1 MAGIIVTIV
10 IYFLML
16 ISLRGDLLLDLRL
29 ISHKRLFRHSPKNKI
44 SFVGRFL
51 LLHYV
56 KYFKEKWMF
65 HYVLFSA
72 YIIVG
77 FFTILLS
84 IAQTIWSEN
93 ECLKTIFV
101 GIFIVSLVIGGI
113 PTIFGTRYNRK
124 GHSIRRKK
132 Q

>member
-1 MAGIIVTIV
+1 
-10 IYFLML
+10 ML
-16 ISLRGDLLLDLRL
+16 
-29 ISHKRLFRHSPKNKI
+29 N
-44 SFVGRFL
+44 
-51 LLHYV
+51 YV

>member
-29 ISHKRLFRHSPKNKI
+29 ISHKRLFRHSPKHKI
-44 SFVGRFL
+44 SFVRRFL
-51 LLHYV
+51 LLNYV
-56 KYFKEKWMF
+56 EYFKEKRMF
-65 HYVLFSA
+65 HYVLFIA
-72 YIIVG
+72 YIVVG

-101 GIFIVSLVIGGI
+101 SIFIVSLVIGGI

>member
-10 IYFLML
+10 VYFLML
-16 ISLRGDLLLDLRL
+16 IPLRGDLLLDLRL
-29 ISHKRLFRHSPKNKI
+29 ISHKRLFRHAPIYKTSAI
-44 SFVGRFL
+44 RRFL
-51 LLHYV
+51 LLDYI

-65 HYVLFSA
+65 HYVLFIA
-72 YIIVG
+72 YIIIG
-77 FFTILLS
+77 FFTILLG

-101 GIFIVSLVIGGI
+101 NIFIVSIVLGGV